1 MLVMVFCHLVL
12 CIFLWSFRG
21 KKSTWKLYVGVWFIA
36 AQTMCVGRC
45 CLHFVLVPFQS
56 HPSGIDAIPFCLGIR
71 NQKYRRLNWRMAA
84 WEAGLFPLRKTSS
97 KYLCTILVILEPDM
111 NTYIQAMHC
120 IHSCLLQYLSCAEFV
135 QRIAGL
141 SPWSNKS
148 LQVFPYLYLLKGN
161 TPLQGLLLHSCD

>member
-1 MLVMVFCHLVL
+1 MTFWHLVL
-12 CIFLWSFRG
+12 YIFLWSDAF
-21 KKSTWKLYVGVWFIA
+21 KKAPENCRLVSGLLQLSQCVWKGA
-36 AQTMCVGRC
+36 ALCAC
-45 CLHFVLVPFQS
+45 PFQP
-56 HPSGIDAIPFCLGIR
+56 HPWGIDAMPFCLGIR
-71 NQKYRRLNWRMAA
+71 NQKYRRPNWRMAA
-84 WEAGLFPLRKTSS
+84 WETGLFPLRKTS